1 MISRR
6 TFLLQSA
13 GAVATVS
20 ALGVLPGAAAE
31 PPAST
36 AKPPQTPAPPP
47 SAVYARSLVIDTL
60 SPDGPF
66 FDVQEAVKA
75 GITAAVADLRIYPRS
90 FSQAVDGLADWS
102 NVFHRPDSGFLKV
115 LKAADL
121 REAKRL
127 GKLGIILACQDAS
140 ILDAST
146 GSVND
151 HNLRNLRFFYDLGLR
166 VLQLTHNDRNG
177 VGDSFREKSDAGL
190 SRLGEKVVPEMN
202 ALGMLVDLSH
212 CSDKTTLEAIR
223 LSTKPCAVTHAGC
236 RALYPSL
243 RNKPDEVI
251 RALAEKGGY
260 FGIYNMSLWLTD
272 RDTTSVADVVDH
284 IDHVVKLGGIDLPGF
299 GSDGPVLGDSTPQEE
314 KVKGMQAYYKRN
326 QGLPGAEREPKHVTV
341 TTLDGPNRLQVLA
354 DALAKRGYK
363 DGDVEKILGGN
374 FARVFAAVCG

>member
-6 TFLLQSA
+6 SFLLQSA

-20 ALGVLPGAAAE
+20 SLGGLPGAAAE
-31 PPAST
+31 PPAAA
-36 AKPPQTPAPPP
+36 AKTPPPAPPP

-66 FDVQEAVKA
+66 FDAQEAVKA
-75 GITAAVADLRIYPRS
+75 GITAAVADLAIYPRS
-90 FSQAVDGLADWS
+90 FPQAVDGLADWS
-102 NVFHRPDSGFLKV
+102 NVFHQPDSGFLKV
-115 LKAADL
+115 LKTEDL

-166 VLQLTHNDRNG
+166 VLQLTHNDRNA

-190 SRLGEKVVPEMN
+190 SRLGEKVVVEMS
-202 ALGMLVDLSH
+202 ALGMVVDLSH

-236 RALYPSL
+236 RALYPTL

-251 RALAEKGGY
+251 RALTEKGGY
-260 FGIYNMSLWLTD
+260 FGIYNMSVWLTD
-272 RDTTSVADVVDH
+272 RDTASVADVVDH

-299 GSDGPVLGDSTPQEE
+299 GSDGPILGDSTPQEQ
-314 KVKGMQAYYKRN
+314 KVKGMVSYYKRN

-341 TTLDGPNRLQVLA
+341 TALDNPNRLQVLA
-354 DALAKRGYK
+354 DALGQRGYK
-363 DGDVEKILGGN
+363 DGDIEKILGGN

>member
-20 ALGVLPGAAAE
+20 ALGVRPGAGAE
-31 PPAST
+31 PPA
-36 AKPPQTPAPPP
+36 AAPKIPPP
-47 SAVYARSLVIDTL
+47 VPPRSAVYARSLVIDTL

-66 FDVQEAVKA
+66 FDAQEAVKA
-75 GITAAVADLRIYPRS
+75 GITAAVADLAIYPRS
-90 FSQAVDGLADWS
+90 FPQAVEGLADWS
-102 NVFHRPDSGFLKV
+102 NVFHQPDSGFLKV

-127 GKLGIILACQDAS
+127 SKLGIILACQDAA

-151 HNLRNLRFFYDLGLR
+151 HNLRNLRFFHDLGLR
-166 VLQLTHNDRNG
+166 VLQLTHNDRNP

-212 CSDKTTLEAIR
+212 CSDKTTLESIR

-236 RALYPSL
+236 RALYPTL

-260 FGIYNMSLWLTD
+260 FGIYNMSVWLTD
-272 RDTTSVADVVDH
+272 RDTTSVSDVVDH

-299 GSDGPVLGDSTPQEE
+299 GSDGPILGDSTPQEQ
-314 KVKGMQAYYKRN
+314 KVKGMVGYYKRN

-341 TTLDGPNRLQVLA
+341 TALDSPHRLQVLA
-354 DALAKRGYK
+354 DSLGQRGYK

>member
-6 TFLLQSA
+6 SFLLQSA
-13 GAVATVS
+13 GAMASVS
-20 ALGVLPGAAAE
+20 ALGGLPGAAAGTPSPE
-31 PPAST
+31 
-36 AKPPQTPAPPP
+36 TPAPPHPP
-47 SAVYARSLVIDTL
+47 SAVYTRSLVIDTL

-66 FDVQEAVKA
+66 FEAAEAVRA
-75 GITAAVADLRIYPRS
+75 GITAAVLDLSIYPRS
-90 FSQAVDGLADWS
+90 FPQAVDALADWS
-102 NVFHRPDSGFLKV
+102 NVFHQTDSGFLKV

-121 REAKRL
+121 QEAKRQR
-127 GKLGIILACQDAS
+127 KLGIILACQDAA
-140 ILDAST
+140 ILDSST

-151 HNLRNLRFFYDLGLR
+151 RNLRNLRLFHDLGLR
-166 VLQLTHNDRNG
+166 VLQLAHNDRNG
-177 VGDSFREKSDAGL
+177 VGDAFREKSDAGL

-223 LSTKPCAVTHAGC
+223 LSKKPCAVTHAGC

-251 RALAEKGGY
+251 RALAETGGY

-299 GSDGPVLGDSTPQEE
+299 GSDHGVLGDLTPQEE
-314 KVKGMQAYYKRN
+314 KVKGMAGYYQRN
-326 QGLPGAEREPKHVTV
+326 KGLPGAEREPKHVTI
-341 TTLDGPNRLQVLA
+341 TALDGPDRLQRLA
-354 DALAKRGYK
+354 DALGKRGYK
-363 DGDVEKILGGN
+363 DADVEKILGGN
-374 FARVFAAVCG
+374 FARVFGAVCG

>member
-6 TFLLQSA
+6 SFLLQSA

-20 ALGVLPGAAAE
+20 SLGDLPGAAAE
-31 PPAST
+31 SPAAAAKTPP
-36 AKPPQTPAPPP
+36 PVPPP

-66 FDVQEAVKA
+66 FDAQEAVKA
-75 GITAAVADLRIYPRS
+75 GITAAVADLAIYPRS
-90 FSQAVDGLADWS
+90 FPQAVDGLADWS
-102 NVFHRPDSGFLKV
+102 NVFHQPDSGFLKV

-121 REAKRL
+121 REAKRQ

-166 VLQLTHNDRNG
+166 VLQLTHNDRNA
-177 VGDSFREKSDAGL
+177 VGDAFREKSDAGL
-190 SRLGEKVVPEMN
+190 SRLGEKVVDEMSS
-202 ALGMLVDLSH
+202 LGMLVDLSH

-236 RALYPSL
+236 RALYPTL

-260 FGIYNMSLWLTD
+260 FGIYNMSVWLTD
-272 RDTTSVADVVDH
+272 RDTASVADVVDH

-299 GSDGPVLGDSTPQEE
+299 GSDGPVLGDSTPQEQ
-314 KVKGMQAYYKRN
+314 KVKGMVSYYKRN

-341 TTLDGPNRLQVLA
+341 TALDNPHRLQVLA

-363 DGDVEKILGGN
+363 DGDIEKILGGN